1 MEDKKQR
8 ISLFLDKDF
17 VVKMDKEIK
26 SAGFKSRNDF
36 VVYAVNSYFADKLL
50 SDENSVVNE
59 KLAKEIAK
67 AGEEQQKRI
76 SKGLFR
82 YAVEFE
88 LIMKILADEKHFP
101 KERLE
106 EMRRTLKRASE
117 DANSGVINHSFV
129 EKYIDK
135 IYVTPIDETHMEM
148 KIKLFT
154 NETTTK
160 YLENLRVRTGH
171 TFKVVETTT
180 QPLKPDYSEA
190 YKAYKTVL
198 KQNAFEIKDYD
209 FQNETNK
216 SKQIVF
222 ADILGDDTP
231 ELIFTKAT
239 IDSRDESR
247 KNASLNIYSYAN
259 GKCEKISFED
269 DYSSDLKDEYI
280 LQTDDIQMYTPY
292 IIYQKK
298 NDKSLYMFQQKKSTA
313 IVYKLYKFMPSTTDD
328 TSLYLKTL
336 MDQTYSTMP
345 NVESSGT
352 INGKE
357 VGYDKCDKYK
367 YNNLNKIDN
376 LLLYSD
382 KQDKEYGDYYSPEKC
397 KDMTYSVAM
406 KYLDKYDSNNVDC
419 SGLEGSYIR
428 VTNSYGDDTIE
439 ITEDGAFRSK
449 DVWSQGE
456 PCNESVGHGLIT
468 DLTKVNDYKYTFN
481 CSDIVLDNEPGTYGK
496 KYVNEKEV
504 SVEYIDNLFNT
515 DNKLVFYPKGT
526 PVLCMDKADY
536 KIYKATPASTSITE
550 QSVLPQKTIILRG
563 EKDNH
568 VFIEWD
574 IN

>member
-8 ISLFLDKDF
+8 IRLFLDKDF

-26 SAGFKSRNDF
+26 SAGFKSRNGF

-76 SKGLFR
+76 SKGLFQ
-82 YAVEFE
+82 YAVELE
-88 LIMKILADEKHFP
+88 MIMKILADEKHFS

-106 EMRRTLKRASE
+106 EIRRTLKRASE

-180 QPLKPDYSEA
+180 QPPKPDYSEA

-313 IVYKLYKFMPSTTDD
+313 IVYKLYKFMPSTTED

-367 YNNLNKIDN
+367 YNNLKKIDN

-397 KDMTYSVAM
+397 KAMTYSVAM

-439 ITEDGAFRSK
+439 ITDDGAFRSK

-550 QSVLPQKTIILRG
+550 QGVLPQKTIILRG

>member
-1 MEDKKQR
+1 MRKFRGKR
-8 ISLFLDKDF
+8 TIVLAVITALIISVILGGCTSTDSN
-17 VVKMDKEIK
+17 K
-26 SAGFKSRNDF
+26 S
-36 VVYAVNSYFADKLL
+36 NS
-50 SDENSVVNE
+50 SNSKV
-59 KLAKEIAK
+59 
-67 AGEEQQKRI
+67 
-76 SKGLFR
+76 
-82 YAVEFE
+82 
-88 LIMKILADEKHFP
+88 
-101 KERLE
+101 
-106 EMRRTLKRASE
+106 
-117 DANSGVINHSFV
+117 
-129 EKYIDK
+129 
-135 IYVTPIDETHMEM
+135 
-148 KIKLFT
+148 
-154 NETTTK
+154 TTTK
-160 YLENLRVRTGH
+160 QETTNST
-171 TFKVVETTT
+171 TTKVVETTT
-180 QPLKPDYSEA
+180 QPPKPDYSEA

-239 IDSRDESR
+239 IDSRDKSR

-397 KDMTYSVAM
+397 KAMTYSVAM

-468 DLTKVNDYKYTFN
+468 NLTKVNDYKYTFN

-550 QSVLPQKTIILRG
+550 QGVLPQKTIILRG